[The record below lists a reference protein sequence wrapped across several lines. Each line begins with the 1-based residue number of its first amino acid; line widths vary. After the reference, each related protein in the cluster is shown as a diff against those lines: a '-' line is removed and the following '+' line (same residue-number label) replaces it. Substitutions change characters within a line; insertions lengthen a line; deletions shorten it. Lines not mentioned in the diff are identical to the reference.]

1 MGYDTLITS
10 AWALFFGILGIMVY
24 LTVRFEWTFAIGAVI
39 ALTHD
44 VLLVLGLVILSG
56 TELNVIH
63 IGALLT
69 VAGTPSMTKLSYLT
83 ASANS
88 SASPTRMK
96 ALHKS

>member
-1 MGYDTLITS
+1 
-10 AWALFFGILGIMVY
+10 MVY

-44 VLLVLGLVILSG
+44 VLLVLGLVIVSG

-69 VAGTPSMTKLSYLT
+69 VAGYSINDKIIMLT
-83 ASANS
+83 ASANYRFS
-88 SASPTRMK
+88 DPNE